1 MLKLIGGLII
11 ITASTFTGFYI
22 SHLFYE
28 KVRQLR
34 ELQYALQVL
43 ESEIIYSA
51 EPLYIAFSNLSLK
64 LSEPLKS
71 LFLDLANSIKEFK
84 EDTLHDIF
92 INSFDRYKDH
102 FLLEKEEIDVLINF
116 FSSLGTSDLEG
127 QKKNF
132 NLTMKKLD
140 MIEKKAEEK
149 RQKNDKLVKYL
160 GIASGI
166 LIVVILV

>member
-11 ITASTFTGFYI
+11 IIASTIIGFYI

-28 KVRQLR
+28 KLRQLR
-34 ELQYALQVL
+34 ELQYALQIL

-51 EPLYIAFSNLSLK
+51 EPLYVAFSNLSLK
-64 LSEPLKS
+64 VNEPLKL
-71 LFLDLANSIKEFK
+71 LFLDLANSIKDFEK
-84 EDTLHDIF
+84 DTLHDIF
-92 INSFDRYKDH
+92 INSFDRYKER
-102 FLLEKEEIDVLINF
+102 FLLEKEEIEVLVSF

-140 MIEKKAEEK
+140 MLEKKADDK
-149 RQKNDKLVKYL
+149 RQRNDKLVKYL
-160 GIASGI
+160 GFASGI